1 MLKVWWK
8 LCYGRDNIS
17 EKMASHGCATLAYS
31 GGFPNKVNV
40 NSLFTIIILV
50 GLSLTTLGQ
59 HGLENH
65 SSCDANIDV
74 AKKLLVFVVVL
85 FSFFLLSSL
94 VAQGMKLALNLL
106 NSKDVDKAFRAHI
119 NLRALRLGVVGSA
132 IGFVM
137 GCLFLVL
144 SMALN

>member
-1 MLKVWWK
+1 MNALKML
-8 LCYGRDNIS
+8 L
-17 EKMASHGCATLAYS
+17 
-31 GGFPNKVNV
+31 FKVNV